1 MQQQQIRHDA
11 HRTPYAA
18 RPNFFVH
25 TYTLLLALFPQAYP
39 NILALCVH
47 IRLIRRAL
55 WAVLD
60 RLRVAF
66 SHEFLQLSRFM
77 IIYFRGFFIFF

>member
-1 MQQQQIRHDA
+1 MQQHQTRHDA
-11 HRTPYAA
+11 HRTLYAA

-47 IRLIRRAL
+47 TCLIRRAL
-55 WAVLD
+55 WAVPD

-66 SHEFLQLSRFM
+66 SIGFCSFLDL
-77 IIYFRGFFIFF
+77 

>member
-18 RPNFFVH
+18 RPNLFVH

-66 SHEFLQLSRFM
+66 SNEFLQLS
-77 IIYFRGFFIFF
+77 